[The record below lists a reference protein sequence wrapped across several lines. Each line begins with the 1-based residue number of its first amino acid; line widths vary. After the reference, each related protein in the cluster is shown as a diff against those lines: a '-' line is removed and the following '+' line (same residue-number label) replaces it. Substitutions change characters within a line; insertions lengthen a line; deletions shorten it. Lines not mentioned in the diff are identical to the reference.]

1 MMKIITALA
10 LLCTLFGAPTAL
22 AGECQSIPK
31 ADARLACYDQAS
43 PPVAPPDKSA
53 LSRVPAQPPGPPVD
67 RLSQE
72 NARLDAKINNICRGC

>member
-1 MMKIITALA
+1 MKINTPLA
-10 LLCTLFGAPTAL
+10 LFCVLSGAQTAL

-31 ADARLACYDQAS
+31 AEARLACYDKVS
-43 PPVAPPDKSA
+43 PPIGTPDKAA
-53 LSRVPAQPPGPPVD
+53 LSKVPAQPQGSPVD